1 VNTFFEIIFDLITT
15 FIPWPSKHED
25 RSIVGESDLDR
36 RSRKIAI
43 ISLSVFLILAVAVGA
58 WPYFYK

>member
-1 VNTFFEIIFDLITT
+1 MNVFFEIILDLITT
-15 FIPWPSKHED
+15 FLPWSSKHED

-43 ISLSVFLILAVAVGA
+43 ILLSAFLILAAAVGT
-58 WPYFYK
+58 WLYFHK